1 MTRVEHLLPDD
12 YKLITALHEEHNV
25 YLVQHIPS
33 EKMRVFKIMDV
44 YDSEVFLS
52 LANDPVIHIPQIYY
66 ISERE
71 DCLLLIEDYISG
83 TTLQQML
90 DAGKTF
96 SETEVIEIMLPL
108 CDTVEA
114 LHKKTPP
121 IIHRD
126 IKPSNIMIAPDG
138 IPWLLDLN
146 AARLDN
152 REDEEDTRLLGTK
165 GFAAP
170 EQYGFGTSNATT
182 DIYALGMV
190 MNTLLTGK
198 VSRTEIAGGTF
209 SKAISKCL
217 QVERSERYQDA
228 LQLKNA
234 LQNSRRLHC
243 SKKASDSSYLPP
255 GFRTGN
261 IKHMII
267 AGIVYVTIIH
277 ECLTFNFT
285 NSDGTRMFFPYLTLI
300 AASFAVIFFTFDY
313 RGCKRILSFIPERK
327 KVLRIIGITIADIII
342 FLVVFLLLGVI
353 LSLIFESGSF

>member
-1 MTRVEHLLPDD
+1 M
-12 YKLITALHEEHNV
+12 HEEHKV

-33 EKMRVFKIMDV
+33 GAMRVFKIMDV
-44 YDSEVFLS
+44 YDSEVFLA
-52 LANDPVIHIPQIYY
+52 LANEPVIHTPQIYY

-90 DAGKTF
+90 DTGKAF
-96 SETEVIEIMLPL
+96 SEAEVIEIMLPL
-108 CDTVEA
+108 CETVEA
-114 LHKKTPP
+114 LHKKNPP

-126 IKPSNIMIAPDG
+126 IKPSNIIIAPDG
-138 IPWLLDLN
+138 IPWLIDLN

-198 VSRTEIAGGTF
+198 VSRTEIASGALSEIITR
-209 SKAISKCL
+209 CL
-217 QVERSERYQDA
+217 QVERSERYQDIIHLRKA
-228 LQLKNA
+228 LQRKRT
-234 LQNSRRLHC
+234 SRGI
-243 SKKASDSSYLPP
+243 KKTKESSYMPP

-261 IKHMII
+261 VRHMII
-267 AGIVYVTIIH
+267 AVIVYAAIIR
-277 ECLTFNFT
+277 ESLTFEFLND
-285 NSDGTRMFFPYLTLI
+285 DGTRMFFPYLTLI
-300 AASFAVIFFTFDY
+300 VASFAAIFFTFNY
-313 RGCKRILSFIPERK
+313 RDSQRILSFIPRK
-327 KVLRIIGITIADIII
+327 RKVLRIIGIIIVDVLI
-342 FLVVFLLLGVI
+342 FLVIFLFLGVI
-353 LSLIFESGSF
+353 LILLFEVPIG